1 MYLVLS
7 RPRRSSSVKLVWRIL
22 QGRLANHGKS
32 KMAATSPT
40 EKRLVFFYPSLPANT
55 QSYRIIFVKESMLEK
70 FLDRRFL
77 KTRTDSENWPGEKTV
92 PALLNEIADEKI
104 GSNPSLPY
112 YSYTERS
119 CHRLKCI

>member
-1 MYLVLS
+1 M
-7 RPRRSSSVKLVWRIL
+7 
-22 QGRLANHGKS
+22 
-32 KMAATSPT
+32 
-40 EKRLVFFYPSLPANT
+40 PANT
-55 QSYRIIFVKESMLEK
+55 QSYRKIFFKESMVEK

-104 GSNPSLPY
+104 GSNPSLLY
-112 YSYTERS
+112 YSYTEGS